1 MQTASKLLFS
11 ALLYLG
17 LVTLGWAQSVEKSLD
32 LSFESEIIV
41 QQGSASITLA
51 DIVAFLDNRVPEANQ
66 LNLLTD
72 LAQVGSVL
80 NTLTQDEW
88 ALAAAQAAGF
98 FDDHIFAARVRNA
111 ALSAVRDLY
120 RDQYLAENQRE
131 SYTSAAREMY
141 LARPERFMG
150 PETHDFEH
158 ILITVG
164 EERTEIMAMKRAI
177 EVHQRLSAG
186 ETFIS
191 VAAEF
196 SDDTTAAE
204 NNHRYDDANLSDVV
218 PALANAMRE
227 VGEGNFSVPVR
238 SQFGWHIGSIVATHP
253 PEVLPWADVQARAEE
268 RARRDHLTAVWER
281 QLRQAQAQP
290 AVFPP
295 GAIRRLLSH
304 YGIESLSMISEADLV
319 EEMEP

>member
-1 MQTASKLLFS
+1 
-11 ALLYLG
+11 
-17 LVTLGWAQSVEKSLD
+17 
-32 LSFESEIIV
+32 
-41 QQGSASITLA
+41 
-51 DIVAFLDNRVPEANQ
+51 
-66 LNLLTD
+66 
-72 LAQVGSVL
+72 
-80 NTLTQDEW
+80 
-88 ALAAAQAAGF
+88 
-98 FDDHIFAARVRNA
+98 
-111 ALSAVRDLY
+111 
-120 RDQYLAENQRE
+120 
-131 SYTSAAREMY
+131 
-141 LARPERFMG
+141 
-150 PETHDFEH
+150 
-158 ILITVG
+158 LITVG
-164 EERTEIMAMKRAI
+164 GDRSETAAMQRAI
-177 EVHQRLSAG
+177 AAHERLSAG
-186 ETFIS
+186 DAFVS

-196 SDDTTAAE
+196 SEDTTAAE
-204 NNHRYDDANLSDVV
+204 NNHRYDDANLAEVV